1 MAKQEKSAAEL
12 YREERKARLAKAAKK
27 NSKKRNKIIWN
38 KKNKSFA
45 TIAFVLAL
53 VIGLS
58 AIVLNSLGM
67 FERNKKMMTVGGAEV
82 DKYEVVYYSSRIY
95 QNMFENAIQYDQ
107 YGEGYGVMFTGL
119 DWQTQPD
126 KQSFVGTV
134 EGVENPTVADYIVSQ
149 AKTELQRV
157 KAYVKYAEEN
167 GITLDAEGKAQ
178 VQSVIND
185 MKTAAQNSGYG
196 YANFLRSEYGYGKG
210 MTPALFEKIITE
222 SLLAEKVQ
230 ELKNEELTAHY
241 DAFSE
246 EEIEKIFTDNLKK
259 FGVVSYRS
267 YTVKAADEAEKEA
280 AKKTA
285 EALAAVEGAEAFL
298 NKVSELEQALK
309 NEKYADYLTDD
320 TLTLTENTSYETV
333 SGVAHDHDHD
343 HGEEGASEAEKLG
356 NWLFDAERKVGETY
370 ILEAEGKG
378 YTVYMVTDPV
388 HKVESEYTYDVRHIL
403 IKFPKAET
411 EEKTE
416 DADTAE
422 DKKDEANAE
431 DKKEEKE
438 PVKAELLDTSAYK
451 VNVDID
457 VDIENVKNAETYMK
471 AQDILKEYLEGENTE
486 EAFGELAKKYSEDGN
501 ASEGGL
507 YEDVTKD
514 YMVDEF
520 ENWAYEEG
528 RKLGDVGIVETE
540 FGYHIMYFIKT
551 EEVSNWI
558 SVIKDTNISE
568 DYNEFDEGVIAAA
581 PVADYNTKYI
591 ADVKDFIRSTARTLI
606 TNNTQGTTIT
616 F

>member
-38 KKNKSFA
+38 KKNKSVA
-45 TIAFVLAL
+45 TVAFVLAI
-53 VIGLS
+53 VMGLT

-95 QNMFENAIQYDQ
+95 QNMFENAVQYDQ
-107 YGEGYGVMFTGL
+107 YGEGYGLLFTGL

-126 KQSFVGTV
+126 KQSYAGTV
-134 EGVENPTVADYIVSQ
+134 DGIENPTVADYIVSQ

-167 GITLDAEGKAQ
+167 SITLDAADVAQ
-178 VQSVIND
+178 VQSVVND

-210 MTPALFEKIITE
+210 MTPKLFEKIITE
-222 SLLAEKVQ
+222 AVLAEKVQ
-230 ELKNEELTAHY
+230 ELKNEEFTEHY

-246 EEIEKIFTDNLKK
+246 EEIEKIFTENIKK

-267 YTVKAADEAEKEA
+267 YTVKADDASEMEA

-285 EALAAVEGAEAFL
+285 ETLAALEGEEAFL
-298 NKVSELEQALK
+298 KYVSELEEALK
-309 NEKYADYLTDD
+309 NEKYADYLTND
-320 TLTLTENTSYETV
+320 TLTLTENESYESV
-333 SGVAHDHDHD
+333 AGVDYDHDHD
-343 HGEEGASEAEKLG
+343 HGEEGASEAEKCG
-356 NWLFDAERKVGETY
+356 DWLFDAERRMGETY

-388 HKVESEYTYDVRHIL
+388 HKVDSEYTYDVRHIL
-403 IKFPKAET
+403 VKFPEEKT

-422 DKKDEANAE
+422 DKK
-431 DKKEEKE
+431 EEKD
-438 PVKAELLDTSAYK
+438 PVKAELLDTSAYEAI
-451 VNVDID
+451 VDID
-457 VDIENVKNAETYMK
+457 VDVENVKDSELYMK

-501 ASEGGL
+501 ASQGGL

-520 ENWAYEEG
+520 ENWAFEEG
-528 RKLGDVGIVETE
+528 RKAGDVGIVETE
-540 FGYHIMYFIKT
+540 FGYHVMYFVKT

-558 SVIKDTNISE
+558 TVIKDNCVAE
-568 DYNEFDEGVIAAA
+568 DYTELEEGIIAAA
-581 PVADYNTKYI
+581 PVADYNAKY
-591 ADVKDFIRSTARTLI
+591 ASDVKDFIKTTARTLI
-606 TNNTQGTTIT
+606 KNNTEGTTIS